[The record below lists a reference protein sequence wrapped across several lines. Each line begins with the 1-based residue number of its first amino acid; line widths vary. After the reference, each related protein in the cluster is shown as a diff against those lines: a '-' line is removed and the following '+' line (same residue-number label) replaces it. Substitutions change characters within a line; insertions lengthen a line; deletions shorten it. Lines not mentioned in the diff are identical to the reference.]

1 MKKRFVGA
9 VLLCSLIAAG
19 ANAGLLSGKK
29 IDGEKEAKKLVDGDA
44 IVVSPATTK
53 PKPIKY

>member
-1 MKKRFVGA
+1 MKKRVMGA

-29 IDGEKEAKKLVDGDA
+29 TESEKEAKKLGDGDV

-53 PKPIKY
+53 PKPIRY